1 MAVLLADHR
10 RDRPSD
16 AALVDE
22 RGTTTWDALAERVDR
37 LVQALRARGLR
48 EGDRVALMAGNQ
60 REAVEVALACLHG
73 GWLLVPVNWHWVAA
87 ELAHVL
93 DDAGAAALVVDQ
105 RWLPVA
111 LGAHGLVAGDGPAV
125 HLVISG
131 PDQRVDG
138 APVPDGGDRRG
149 ASAADYDDY
158 EAVLAAAD
166 PTEPAEQTRGGV
178 MFYTSGTTGHPKGV
192 RGGLAQVGGPSE
204 IWAFVAAALAEIID
218 PAPERPV
225 QLVCGPLYHSAQW
238 VFATV
243 PLLLGATVV
252 LQHRFDA
259 AELLDLVDQ
268 HGVTNTHLVP
278 AQFVRLLRLPSDVR
292 ESFDGGSLHR
302 VHHGAAPCSPEVKR
316 QMIDWWGPII
326 TEYYGGTEG
335 GFITAI
341 SSEEWQERPTSV
353 GRPLPTI
360 EVLVVDAAGRR
371 LGPGE
376 TGDLYFRNLMGLD
389 FEYHNAEAKTEAAHL
404 EPGVGT
410 LGDVGHL
417 DADGYLHLS
426 DRRIDMVI
434 SGGVNIYPAEIEGV
448 LAGHPG
454 VVDVAVF
461 GVPHAEMGEEVMA
474 VVVPADAD
482 LVDDLTAAE
491 RFLEALEAHCR
502 EQLAGYKCPRRWELA
517 ASLPRSEAGKLLKRA
532 LRDPYWEGV
541 DRAI

>member
-22 RGTTTWDALAERVDR
+22 RGTTTWEALAERVDR
-37 LVQALRARGLR
+37 LVQALRARGLV

-93 DDAGAAALVVDQ
+93 DDAGAAALVVDD
-105 RWLPVA
+105 RWLAVA
-111 LGAHGLVAGDGPAV
+111 VGAQSLVAGEGPAV
-125 HLVISG
+125 RLVIG
-131 PDQRVDG
+131 R
-138 APVPDGGDRRG
+138 ADRQAEG
-149 ASAADYDDY
+149 SDYDDY

-166 PTEPAEQTRGGV
+166 PAEPADQTRGGV

-259 AELLDLVDQ
+259 AELLELVDR
-268 HGVTNTHLVP
+268 HRVTNTHLVP
-278 AQFVRLLRLPSDVR
+278 AQFVRLLRLPSDVQG
-292 ESFDGGSLHR
+292 SFDGSSLHR

-316 QMIDWWGPII
+316 QMIEWWGPII

-389 FEYHNAEAKTEAAHL
+389 FEYHNAEAKTAAAHL

-474 VVVPADAD
+474 VVVPADAA
-482 LVDDLTAAE
+482 LVDDPAGAGP
-491 RFLEALEAHCR
+491 FVEALEAHCR

-517 ASLPRSEAGKLLKRA
+517 ASLPRSDAGKLLKRA